1 MSTPLPV
8 PPNVRSESRPAPMRI
23 RLDSDVK
30 NPQPDRRKK
39 SDWRAQPVWRAGM
52 ELVVSYVPFY
62 CEGWTAVIDVP
73 GGYLSMSAH
82 DARAEL
88 ILAASSAT
96 PLSLGDRLHQF
107 DVTAGE
113 VLGYLVGRGMLD
125 LTDEL
130 LRDVR
135 VACGYEGDV

>member
-1 MSTPLPV
+1 
-8 PPNVRSESRPAPMRI
+8 MRI

-52 ELVVSYVPFY
+52 ELVVSYALY
-62 CEGWTAVIDVP
+62 YWGEGWTAVIDVP
-73 GGYLSMSAH
+73 GDYRSMSAL